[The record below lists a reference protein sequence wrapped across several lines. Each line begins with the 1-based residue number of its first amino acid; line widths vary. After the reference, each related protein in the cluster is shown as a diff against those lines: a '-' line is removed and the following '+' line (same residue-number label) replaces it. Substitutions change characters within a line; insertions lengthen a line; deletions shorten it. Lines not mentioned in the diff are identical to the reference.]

1 MCFLYKFAY
10 FLKFS
15 DKISRK
21 EILGKGK
28 TGGEAEILNKR
39 IYIQVHGLPD
49 ILHNKKQ
56 KYTE

>member
-10 FLKFS
+10 FKKIS

-28 TGGEAEILNKR
+28 TGGESEILNKR
-39 IYIQVHGLPD
+39 IYISC
-49 ILHNKKQ
+49 IIRNK